1 MEQLGSIIDL
11 QGELIFSL
19 RTEMI
24 TLERGP
30 EDLAEDLTPAAKKAC
45 IDEFVKKILDV
56 RKEIKVAVK
65 EEAAKNKEVHQS
77 FTQPPLQQ

>member
-45 IDEFVKKILDV
+45 IDEVVKKMLEEV
-56 RKEIKVAVK
+56 KKMKVAGK

-77 FTQPPLQQ
+77 HA